1 MEQCWHKLKDAAFLY
16 AHSSYANAYVLA
28 VSAREELGRAGFIW
42 DFLSRMADGECCAAN
57 DLDDYLRKCG
67 CTKHIEKLKTGQ
79 SSVTFLMENEL
90 RQRMIRAHASGE
102 KGDLESV
109 YIEIRDRARRSK
121 DGAPKVTHK
130 RRMEAQYVELDSQG
144 AWLSPR
150 SIAPEETEDLILLTV
165 ADLAQ
170 CLQTAFLDPMF
181 TSVCAAS
188 GVSLPDAFGAVEEV
202 TLRLAMRR
210 D

>member
-1 MEQCWHKLKDAAFLY
+1 MGVAKMLSRAEVQTGAALSMEQCWHKLKDAAFLY
-16 AHSSYANAYVLA
+16 AHGSYANAYVLA

-42 DFLSRMADGECCAAN
+42 DFLDRMADGECCAAN
-57 DLDDYLRKCG
+57 VLIEYIKKGGGKKSLSATETHTAKLRR
-67 CTKHIEKLKTGQ
+67 GQ
-79 SSVTFLMENEL
+79 SSNTFRGAPE
-90 RQRMIRAHASGE
+90 RAH
-102 KGDLESV
+102 D
-109 YIEIRDRARRSK
+109 
-121 DGAPKVTHK
+121 
-130 RRMEAQYVELDSQG
+130 RRMKAQYVELDEQG
-144 AWLSPR
+144 VWLSPR
-150 SIAPEETEDLILLTV
+150 SIEPEETRVLILVTA